1 MISIIDT
8 FEIGLFPKFTVN
20 GEPQRWLYPT
30 IGPKGS
36 ILDINVC
43 MVALAY
49 ADGNQSLFDI
59 AKKIRKKISLVNLE
73 VVILAKNSLISLSGE
88 LKFRNLTRRKHH
100 VFF

>member
-1 MISIIDT
+1 MISIIDA
-8 FEIGLFPKFTVN
+8 FEIGLFPKVAVN
-20 GEPQRWLYPT
+20 GEPQCWLYPT

-88 LKFRNLTRRKHH
+88 LPFQNLTRRKNH